1 VSDNY
6 TLVSL
11 ANGTFT
17 VRSSAERETFHPV
30 VGPVAEA
37 EALYVRQLKLRER
50 AAGRRQLANP
60 GTRQHAVG
68 TLTDEFVIWDIGL
81 GAGGNVLTALHAL
94 KDLPANL
101 HIVSFDHTLGALRFA
116 LEHASQLQFPLGLEG
131 VIEELLQTQSVEF
144 RHGALQA
151 RWEIHVDDFP
161 SALAGTKPA
170 WPAPQAIFFDAY
182 SPARNPDMWTLPLF
196 ENLFRCLDPQKPC
209 ALATYSRSTI
219 PRVTLLL
226 AGFFVGAGDPV
237 AEKNE
242 TTIAANSRELI
253 ERPLAARW
261 LERARTSHSAEP
273 LHSGEYRIAPLTG
286 DTWERLRRHPQFTQA

>member
-1 VSDNY
+1 MSDNY

-17 VRSSAERETFHPV
+17 VRSNAERETFHPV

-50 AAGRRQLANP
+50 AAGRPEP
-60 GTRQHAVG
+60 GKDTGAE
-68 TLTDEFVIWDIGL
+68 EFVIWDIGL
-81 GAGGNVLTALHAL
+81 GAGGNVLTTLHSL
-94 KDLPANL
+94 KDVSANL
-101 HIVSFDHTLGALRFA
+101 RVVSFDHTLGSLHFA
-116 LEHASQLQFPLGLEG
+116 LEHAYQLQFPLGFEAVL
-131 VIEELLQTQSVEF
+131 EELLGTQYVEF
-144 RHGALQA
+144 QHGALRV
-151 RWEIHVDDFP
+151 RWKVQLGDFP
-161 SALAGTKPA
+161 TTLTGGQSL
-170 WPAPQAIFFDAY
+170 WPSPQAIFFDAY

-196 ENLFRCLDPQKPC
+196 EKLFRRLDPQRPC

-242 TTIAANSRELI
+242 TTIAANSLQLI
-253 ERPLAARW
+253 ERPLGPRW

-273 LHSGEYRIAPLTG
+273 LHTNEYRIAPLASE
-286 DTWERLRRHPQFTQA
+286 TWGRLKRHPQFAQL